1 MKKILSLF
9 ITGLILTSCNT
20 KQKPD
25 GYVINGT
32 AKGLSNGI
40 RAYLQTDSPNG
51 NRVNRD
57 TAIIYNE
64 TFKFEGKVSVPE
76 LQYLYINSVNAN
88 KPLIVENDIINI
100 EVYKDSLFKSVVTGT
115 KSNEVYNLYLEELD
129 LLAKKQ
135 NVLKTDLS
143 KAGIS
148 RDTDAINQA
157 KKALSEFNNERNRR
171 SYEFVK
177 KHNDN
182 FFVLTIL
189 ETLIDS
195 KIADTNQIE
204 LAFNSITPEFKESI
218 YGNSIKLKIAALK
231 HEQDRFTALN
241 IGKVAPNFSAPDTNG
256 NLVSLDEMKGK
267 VTIIDFW
274 AAWCGPC
281 RRENPNVVKTYK
293 KYHEK
298 GLEIISVSLDKPG
311 EKDRWLKAIKD
322 DNLTWHHVSNLKY
335 FNDPVARLYNIR
347 SIPST
352 YILDENGKI
361 VAKNLRGTRLE
372 AKIKELLD

>member
-20 KQKPD
+20 EQKPD

-40 RAYLQTDSPNG
+40 RVYLKTSSPNG
-51 NRVNRD
+51 QRVNRH
-57 TAIIYNE
+57 TAIIFNE
-64 TFKFEGKVSVPE
+64 AFKFEGKLSVPE
-76 LQYLYINSVNAN
+76 LQYLHINSVNGN

-115 KSNEVYNLYLEELD
+115 KSNELYKLYAEELKELSKTQLILKENLNKAGRSKD
-129 LLAKKQ
+129 VKSINLAK
-135 NVLKTDLS
+135 T
-143 KAGIS
+143 
-148 RDTDAINQA
+148 
-157 KKALSEFNNERNRR
+157 ALNDFDNKRNA
-171 SYEFVK
+171 SAYKFVK
-177 KHNDN
+177 THNDN

-189 ETLIDS
+189 ETLVNS
-195 KIADTNQIE
+195 KVADVNKIE
-204 LAFNSITPEFKESI
+204 DAFNAITPEYRESV
-218 YGNSIKLKIAALK
+218 YGNSIKLKINALK
-231 HEQDRFTALN
+231 NELNRFSALN

-256 NLVSLDEMKGK
+256 NLLDLNSIKGK

-281 RRENPNVVKTYK
+281 RRENPNVVKTYQ
-293 KYHEK
+293 KYHDK

-311 EKDRWLKAIKD
+311 QKDRWLKAIKD
-322 DNLTWHHVSNLKY
+322 DNLTWHHVSNLNY
-335 FNDPVARLYNIR
+335 FSDPVARLYNIR
-347 SIPST
+347 SIPAT
-352 YILDENGKI
+352 YILDEDGKI
-361 VAKNLRGTRLE
+361 VAKNLRGARLE